1 MNELIKYL
9 QDNMLID
16 FRGEIT
22 LETVRGFLRE
32 DNGREAQDLLRKV
45 DEKEGVH
52 DMLVTLADNLKEHIE
67 GGVDAKALREQL
79 SHYSES

>member
-22 LETVRGFLRE
+22 LDTVCGFLRE
-32 DNGREAQDLLRKV
+32 DDGREAQDLLRKV
-45 DEKEGVH
+45 DEQEGVH
-52 DMLVTLADNLKEHIE
+52 EMLVTLADNLKEHLE
-67 GGVDAKALREQL
+67 GGVNASVLREQL